1 MKYFQI
7 ITVCLLFIG
16 FSSCAQENRYVA
28 AFKDTKAY
36 SLAQAVEREDI
47 VGIER
52 LVRRDTTLLEFTNSV
67 HGSNVLVLSINLE
80 KYKSFKK
87 LLELGANPNF
97 VNPFTLH
104 SVLIDAIQPFGSQ
117 FEWRID
123 NRYIE
128 LLLQYGADPNYAVE
142 NDFVNRKGNNIM
154 ATSPIMEAS
163 GLDLNTLKLLVHY
176 GAKPHK
182 ISNKSIHPLTRALEF
197 KKIDVINYYIDSLNE
212 DVKKPMRFRG
222 SDSLFIQDYLAN
234 KFIKARLKDDKP
246 ELERLKKQNKDI
258 EEANEE
264 LWLLILKL
272 ERMGVDFKHYNYKL

>member
-1 MKYFQI
+1 MI
-7 ITVCLLFIG
+7 IVCLLFIG

-28 AFKDTKAY
+28 AFIDTKAY
-36 SLAQAVEREDI
+36 ALAQAVEREDI

-128 LLLQYGADPNYAVE
+128 LLLQYGADPNYVIE
-142 NDFVNRKGNNIM
+142 NDFTNEKGYSIR
-154 ATSPIMEAS
+154 ATSPLVEAS
-163 GLDLNTLKLLVHY
+163 SLNLEAAKFLIKHGADPNKRIGKSQSIGLT
-176 GAKPHK
+176 
-182 ISNKSIHPLTRALEF
+182 SALSMRKFE
-197 KKIDVINYYIDSLNE
+197 IINYYIDTLGIDVHQPIQIRKN
-212 DVKKPMRFRG
+212 DTLFVQDFVKKFMNFKEG
-222 SDSLFIQDYLAN
+222 SEGYEQRQKLVQ
-234 KFIKARLKDDKP
+234 
-246 ELERLKKQNKDI
+246 
-258 EEANEE
+258 
-264 LWLLILKL
+264 KL